1 MADRSTKQSFSRFT
15 SALGI
20 TSNPNR
26 PASATGAAPSSSST
40 ASDFLAGASHLYSFG
55 RVSDVFK
62 SHSHLSTPRPHDGE
76 IGGGFDGSATSKSL
90 VKDVDSQL
98 AALAMS
104 PEGDRVAV
112 AGREVLKVLT
122 VSSNAL
128 IDTVNLRVGS
138 RLNLNFSSNDVQW
151 GLAASSNILATA
163 ATNGSVVIWDLAMRA
178 PQKIDRVISEHNRAV
193 NRIAF
198 NQGNGSWML
207 SASQD
212 GSMKLWDLRERGGA
226 RLTML
231 GKSEAV
237 RDVRFNHANAVEFAA
252 AFDNGTVQKW
262 DIRQPRMYERKLSA
276 HNGLAL
282 SLDWHPNGKFLVTG
296 GRDKF
301 IKVWDLSS
309 DVRRPR
315 NIITTM
321 APVARVAWRPGGG
334 KNRME
339 IASCALVSDNRIHVW
354 DLRRPGVANRV
365 LDEHEN
371 VVAGLLWRDENTL
384 WSCSKDRTFRQYDVL
399 MAPQP
404 VDSLSHVAFGW
415 SPLNEFG
422 FCIGSRPK
430 KVSPLLHTHLRSEED
445 LSLKEP
451 KGRRSGSFKM
461 SRAGSIAGTEPGADE
476 PLVPRQAT
484 GMMHLP
490 GNETEAF
497 IYLAKHYITSTTTFT
512 IPEACEHN
520 AQAAYRVQKYRTS
533 QTWKMIGQAVEW
545 EERTERARIADEAN
559 ARATLEDARQ
569 MGENARQSKPRHPHL
584 EAVRKNSGWET
595 PESQTTAR
603 PSPVLEPEVLPDGE
617 AATVIGTPK
626 SVPEHNL
633 TTSIST
639 LSLRTPSEA
648 LKIPRP
654 EIRSYASTN
663 TLIPVNSQGEP
674 QPAVSA
680 ASHPSDSTISAFSS
694 STDKSISGFGSSYD
708 ERSDTEPIGGQDIPP
723 SLESQ
728 PDFPMTSN
736 VVFPSSYRSMSTPS
750 SFGSSQSTDH
760 HYASSEP
767 DDTPMEGEDKMLE
780 SQMTLK
786 GGSGVHQH
794 EPIRI
799 LGTKGGELRKPWAP
813 SSLIHKVTEYYAEQA
828 DVQMC
833 SSIALLLG
841 ERVDIPDTRLEE
853 WQLGYIELLQRY
865 RLFVTV
871 AEVINATKNE
881 NVRAPGL
888 TETQL
893 HTGCHRCLKPLLNER
908 TRAGYWYCERCAR
921 TLDGCTICRIPV
933 KGQWTLCQS
942 CGHGGHY
949 HCMSEWFK
957 DEGMCPSE
965 GCGHR
970 CLHK

>member
-430 KVSPLLHTHLRSEED
+430 KV
-445 LSLKEP
+445 
-451 KGRRSGSFKM
+451 FKM

-603 PSPVLEPEVLPDGE
+603 PSP
-617 AATVIGTPK
+617 
-626 SVPEHNL
+626 
-633 TTSIST
+633 
-639 LSLRTPSEA
+639 
-648 LKIPRP
+648 
-654 EIRSYASTN
+654 
-663 TLIPVNSQGEP
+663 
-674 QPAVSA
+674 
-680 ASHPSDSTISAFSS
+680 
-694 STDKSISGFGSSYD
+694 
-708 ERSDTEPIGGQDIPP
+708 
-723 SLESQ
+723 
-728 PDFPMTSN
+728 
-736 VVFPSSYRSMSTPS
+736 
-750 SFGSSQSTDH
+750 
-760 HYASSEP
+760 
-767 DDTPMEGEDKMLE
+767 
-780 SQMTLK
+780 
-786 GGSGVHQH
+786 H